1 MQTSKALFGQTVRAT
16 AAVKGRTFAGFTGAT
31 CAAGAAAMGAFRTD
45 AAVGEYITVEQIG
58 TALVIAGADLT
69 AGAAVESDIAGHAVP
84 HTTGVVVGRAVNAGA
99 AGSAVEIFL
108 IAA

>member
-58 TALVIAGADLT
+58 TALVIAGATLT
-69 AGAAVESDIAGHAVP
+69 AGAAVESDANGHAVV
-84 HTTGVVVGRAVNAGA
+84 HTTGVVIGRAVNAGA